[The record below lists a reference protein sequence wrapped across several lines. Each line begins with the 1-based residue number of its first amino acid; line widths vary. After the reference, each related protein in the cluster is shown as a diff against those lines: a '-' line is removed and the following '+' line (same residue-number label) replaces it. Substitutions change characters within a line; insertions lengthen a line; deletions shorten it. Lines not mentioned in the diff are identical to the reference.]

1 MPGRFAMLLALTV
14 APFWAQPQPA
24 PADLLDRFRASIR
37 ETLRQL
43 PDYTCQETI
52 QRSRR
57 PVKGSGFQNLDTLR
71 LQVALINRR
80 ERYSWAD
87 ATQFE
92 DRELREL
99 IGKGVISTGGFASHV
114 AHVFLSRAAQFQRK
128 GQEEMQGRPA
138 VRFDYEVPVE
148 HSTFKVSV
156 PPEETEV
163 GVRGTFWVD
172 VETLDLLRLE
182 VHADEVP
189 TELGISEVR
198 ETIDYART
206 PIGDGTFLLPVSSTL
221 LVTDL
226 QSEEHRNQ
234 ASFSACRQ
242 YKVESNVR
250 FAGEE
255 TSPEKPAPSVAPTAI
270 SRDLPPRLLLEIELE
285 QDITPEKS
293 ALGDS
298 IRAVVS
304 KAARVADQIV
314 VPVGSVVHGRLVRLE
329 KEARPFLHYIVGL
342 ELHTL
347 QLGDSRV
354 ELFATLQ
361 DAGPAAGL
369 LRQTRRMDPVFTRKR
384 TTRFD
389 ILVREKPKGEGVLHW
404 DARHPRIRK
413 GLKMRWVTTE

>member
-1 MPGRFAMLLALTV
+1 
-14 APFWAQPQPA
+14 
-24 PADLLDRFRASIR
+24 
-37 ETLRQL
+37 
-43 PDYTCQETI
+43 
-52 QRSRR
+52 
-57 PVKGSGFQNLDTLR
+57 VKGSGFQNLDTLR

-226 QSEEHRNQ
+226 QSEEHRNL